1 MKIKNEKNQFDA
13 SSRILSCLLLL
24 QYLLKKISE
33 EHGIHITKNKHRWY
47 ILVDPPPILWQYVLF
62 LSLYMHSGMFSLIF
76 EIKLNHFPPKKCDV
90 LNKTYFSS
98 FMIVFS
104 CFLSGQ
110 NWSFHHLH
118 LVDFHNIIFWQ
129 LLILTIFALVELYL
143 NSMFLLWKINFDFTF
158 TRLIFFFSFYK
169 ISVLLWW
176 EIKKS
181 WKKNHVKIFHCA
193 KDPTY
198 TYKILT
204 VQLKKTIRAIK
215 LPLKTESV
223 TAMLYVAAGWA
234 SCYSWPVS
242 ASL

>member
-1 MKIKNEKNQFDA
+1 MI
-13 SSRILSCLLLL
+13 I
-24 QYLLKKISE
+24 
-33 EHGIHITKNKHRWY
+33 
-47 ILVDPPPILWQYVLF
+47 
-62 LSLYMHSGMFSLIF
+62 FS
-76 EIKLNHFPPKKCDV
+76 
-90 LNKTYFSS
+90 
-98 FMIVFS
+98 
-104 CFLSGQ
+104 FLSGLKVSTGIKLTFITLFFGN
-110 NWSFHHLH
+110 NW
-118 LVDFHNIIFWQ
+118 FWLFCIGWVTWTQ
-129 LLILTIFALVELYL
+129 C
-143 NSMFLLWKINFDFTF
+143 FLLWEPIWFHLKV
-158 TRLIFFFSFYK
+158 RFYK

-242 ASL
+242 ASV